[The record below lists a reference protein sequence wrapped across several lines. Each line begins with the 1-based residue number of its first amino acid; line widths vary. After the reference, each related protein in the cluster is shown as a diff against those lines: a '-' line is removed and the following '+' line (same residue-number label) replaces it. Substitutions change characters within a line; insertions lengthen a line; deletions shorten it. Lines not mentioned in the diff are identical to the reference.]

1 MYPMGNILII
11 FIILIFFYFYN
22 YFECRVFKIKKE
34 KFHFGKSLKGILI
47 TDFHDNKINLE
58 RLKAEVERFNPDVVL
73 LGGDII
79 SRDTR
84 DFTNVENFL
93 KIFKGHRTVFV
104 TGNHEE
110 ENKDLSTFL
119 SLLNKYNVTNLGEI
133 EYVEIEGV
141 RIYGNYSPKNVL
153 DDGYVN
159 ILLSHSISYFFRE
172 NLNYD
177 LNLSGHTH
185 GGQVR
190 LPFVGQ
196 IIAHGYKFFPKY
208 SMGRYEVGE
217 SLCYISGGLGNSV
230 FPIRFLN
237 RVSITEFEIY

>member
-1 MYPMGNILII
+1 MRYILII
-11 FIILIFFYFYN
+11 FIILIFIYFYN
-22 YFECRVFKIKKE
+22 CYECRVFKIKKE
-34 KFHFGKSLKGILI
+34 KFHLGKSLRGILI

-58 RLKAEVERFNPDVVL
+58 KLSDEVERFNPDAVF

-93 KIFKGHRTVFV
+93 KIFKGYRTLFV

-110 ENKDLSTFL
+110 ENSDLNIFL
-119 SLLNKYNVTNLGEI
+119 ALLNKYNVINLGEI
-133 EYVEIEGV
+133 EYVEIKGV
-141 RIYGNYSPKNVL
+141 RIYGSFSPKNVL

-159 ILLSHSISYFFRE
+159 ILLSHSISYLFRE

-190 LPFVGQ
+190 LPFIGQ

-208 SMGRYEVGE
+208 SMGRYKVGK

-230 FPIRFLN
+230 FPVRFLN
-237 RVSITEFEIY
+237 RVSITEFEII

>member
-1 MYPMGNILII
+1 MRYILII
-11 FIILIFFYFYN
+11 FIILIFIYFYN
-22 YFECRVFKIKKE
+22 CYECRVFKIKKE
-34 KFHFGKSLKGILI
+34 TFHLGKSLRGILI

-58 RLKAEVERFNPDVVL
+58 KLSDEVERFNPDVVF

-104 TGNHEE
+104 VGNHEE
-110 ENKDLSTFL
+110 ENIDLNIFL
-119 SLLNKYNVTNLGEI
+119 ALLKKYNVINLGEI
-133 EYVEIEGV
+133 EYVEIKGV
-141 RIYGNYSPKNVL
+141 RIYGSFSPKNVL

-159 ILLSHSISYFFRE
+159 ILLSHSISYLFRE

-190 LPFVGQ
+190 LPFIGQ

-208 SMGRYEVGE
+208 SMGRYEVGKC
-217 SLCYISGGLGNSV
+217 LCYISGGLGNSV
-230 FPIRFLN
+230 FPIRLLN
-237 RVSITEFEIY
+237 RVSITEFEII

>member
-1 MYPMGNILII
+1 MRNILII
-11 FIILIFFYFYN
+11 FIILIFIYFYN
-22 YFECRVFKIKKE
+22 CYECRVFKIKKE
-34 KFHFGKSLKGILI
+34 TFHLGKSLRGILI

-58 RLKAEVERFNPDVVL
+58 KLSDEVERFNPDVVF

-79 SRDTR
+79 SRDTC
-84 DFTNVENFL
+84 DFTNVEDFL

-110 ENKDLSTFL
+110 ENKDLNTFL
-119 SLLNKYNVTNLGEI
+119 ALLKKYNVINLGCI
-133 EYVEIEGV
+133 EYVEIKGV
-141 RIYGNYSPKNVL
+141 RIYGSFSPKNVL

-159 ILLSHSISYFFRE
+159 ILLSHSISYLFRE

-190 LPFVGQ
+190 LPFIGQ

-208 SMGRYEVGE
+208 SMGRYKVGK

-230 FPIRFLN
+230 FPIRLLN
-237 RVSITEFEIY
+237 RVSITEFEII

>member
-34 KFHFGKSLKGILI
+34 KFHLGKSLRGILI

-58 RLKAEVERFNPDVVL
+58 RLKVEVERFNPDVVF

-79 SRDTR
+79 SRDTSE
-84 DFTNVENFL
+84 FTNVENFL
-93 KIFKGHRTVFV
+93 KIFKGYRTVFV

-110 ENKDLSTFL
+110 ENKDINIFL
-119 SLLNKYNVTNLGEI
+119 ALLKKYNVTNLEEI
-133 EYVEIEGV
+133 EYVEIKGT

-153 DDGYVN
+153 EEGYVN

-196 IIAHGYKFFPKY
+196 IVAHGHKFFPKY
-208 SMGRYEVGE
+208 SMGRYEVKAC
-217 SLCYISGGLGNSV
+217 LCYISGGIGNSV

-237 RVSITEFEIY
+237 RISITEFAIY

>member
-1 MYPMGNILII
+1 MYPMRNILII
-11 FIILIFFYFYN
+11 FIILLFIYLYN
-22 YFECRVFKIKKE
+22 YFECRIVKIKKE
-34 KFHFGKSLKGILI
+34 KFYLGKSLKGILI

-58 RLKAEVERFNPDVVL
+58 KLKVEVERFNPDVVF

-79 SRDTR
+79 SRDTCE
-84 DFTNVENFL
+84 FENAENFL

-104 TGNHEE
+104 VGNHEE
-110 ENKDLSTFL
+110 ENTNLNIFL
-119 SLLNKYNVTNLGEI
+119 SLLKKYNIINLEET
-133 EYVEIEGV
+133 EYVEVKGV
-141 RIYGNYSPKNVL
+141 RVYGNYSQKKTL
-153 DDGYVN
+153 DESYIN

-196 IIAHGYKFFPKY
+196 VIAHGYKFFPKY
-208 SMGRYEVGE
+208 SMGRYEVKDCI
-217 SLCYISGGLGNSV
+217 CYISGGLGNSV

-237 RVSITEFEIY
+237 RISITEFEIN